1 MKALMGF
8 EPAHNAKINVCFAD
22 SGSTFRAIKNDI
34 KQFSKLH
41 LTAEYASLLF

>member
-8 EPAHNAKINVCFAD
+8 EPAHNGKNKCMFCCPELYKIIQD
-22 SGSTFRAIKNDI
+22 DI